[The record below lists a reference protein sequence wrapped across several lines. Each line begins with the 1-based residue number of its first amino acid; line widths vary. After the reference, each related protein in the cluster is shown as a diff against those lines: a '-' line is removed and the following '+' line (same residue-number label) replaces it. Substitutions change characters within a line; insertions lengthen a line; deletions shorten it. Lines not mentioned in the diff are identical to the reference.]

1 MGTALEVT
9 AQQISRLD
17 DRQLMMILLALVE
30 ADLVDG
36 GFSRGLAQIP
46 LIVDIK
52 DEGEDGLVQWE
63 GGPEKFGRLVNRR
76 MLFQAKAGECGP
88 TQWSKDVLDKAG
100 KLKGRINENLRAGGT
115 YVLFSGQVCANSAK
129 QKRISAVRKSFAV
142 AGKRVAD
149 DAKIEVFSADVIA
162 SWAHEHYGV
171 VLRVHEL
178 TGTHVPNNVLSW
190 SEWSQT
196 PSLTSTSFQADVA
209 IKEQLVSLRA
219 TLAEPGKVVRLVG
232 PSGLG
237 KTRRAL
243 ETFRPEP
250 LSTERPSLGGSSVI
264 YVDQPSPDVIVP
276 LASALRQQGRSGIL
290 VVDNCSLELHRRLVD
305 VVERPDS
312 KLSLLTIDF
321 DLERDS
327 SPRGLIE
334 IDKAS
339 PEIIDGMIRAA
350 FPAIREADRQLLTR
364 YADGFP
370 RIAVLLI
377 ASGISED
384 LGLQPLSE
392 PILRRRLLWG
402 RDEPDIH
409 REHAIRACALFHHI
423 GFLKPV
429 VNERQ
434 YVASVCGQTDDEF
447 HGNVRYFIGRRVMDE
462 LGPYV
467 RVTPLPLAIRL
478 AEEWYDHV
486 TPERHDALIRDAAMP
501 RGLAEAFAQQF
512 SSLDRL
518 QQAAQIVRR
527 WATPG
532 GPLSTPEALESDR
545 GSRLLRSFV
554 DVEPDACLDL
564 LTSVIG
570 PLDSSRLQTMKHG
583 RRDIVWSLER
593 LAFAAPRFARA
604 AGLLLALA
612 VAENETWANNAT
624 RTFLHLFQMHLA
636 GTEAEP
642 DARLA
647 FVDEIL
653 TMRDATRTP
662 FVIRALG
669 EAIKERHFSR
679 TQGPEIQGSRRY
691 ADWLPRSKQDELNYA
706 NGALKRLVALVRED
720 RHRALALAEIANA
733 IRTQVYVAN
742 IDGIG
747 SALNEIK
754 PYVTSLWSDGLNAI
768 NDAIRYEGKN
778 LDDVERA
785 TLRKWYSWFAPRPLE
800 DRLELFVINAA
811 PGWAL
816 PDEEKTAATD
826 SDEFERLVHDVL
838 CDEAIWRHVVALLS
852 VGKQQRS
859 FDFGEAL
866 SRLSDPSR
874 WLALA
879 IDEAEIV
886 PPDSFN
892 PSFLGGVVSVA
903 APASSKR
910 HHEVLDRLASVEAAA
925 PHLAYFIAVSKPAD
939 GDLGRLTD
947 LLAAGKVLPA
957 TFRIFTYGRTL
968 EYVSP
973 SEVARAFERVAAAG
987 PDGGWATIGVL
998 GQYRNSDRL
1007 WRACQSLL
1015 LATVT
1020 TPIVA
1025 LRSDVAS
1032 MDRYSFS
1039 QICDKLLKDN
1049 ATDAVVTALARLP
1062 VELCTISDVD
1072 FNAYEMLRP
1081 VTFRLLKEYGECAW
1095 PVFRDAMTA
1104 GDLLTRYHWSIL
1116 LTESAPMQPDKS
1128 GFALV
1133 SRDALLTWAHAL
1145 PAAAPHII
1153 LERYPLFSVGA
1164 NGEVEPDSLVEA
1176 LLSEFGSDEN
1186 LISVVSAN
1194 LHSYRFVGSAG
1205 EPLRQRI
1212 AFLDKLLNSQ
1222 TSAVAS
1228 WAAGE
1233 RRVLTERAEAER
1245 LRQEAW
1251 EHGIIAPFS

>member
-17 DRQLMMILLALVE
+17 DRQLMTILLALVE

-52 DEGEDGLVQWE
+52 DEGEDGLVRWE
-63 GGPEKFGRLVNRR
+63 GGPEKIGRLVNRR

-100 KLKGRINENLRAGGT
+100 KLKGRIDENLRAGGT

-142 AGKRVAD
+142 AGKRLAD

-162 SWAHEHYGV
+162 SWANEHYGV
-171 VLRVHEL
+171 VLRVHEF

-196 PSLTSTSFQADVA
+196 PSLTSTSFQADVV

-219 TLAEPGKVVRLVG
+219 ALAEPGKVVRLVG

-243 ETFRPEP
+243 EAFRPEP
-250 LSTERPSLGGSSVI
+250 LATEGPSLGGSVV

-370 RIAVLLI
+370 RIAAMLI

-392 PILRRRLLWG
+392 PVLRRRLLWG

-434 YVASVCGQTDDEF
+434 YVASVCGQSDDVF

-478 AEEWYDHV
+478 AEEWYDNV
-486 TPERHDALIRDAAMP
+486 TPERHDALIRDVAMP

-512 SSLDRL
+512 SSLDRV
-518 QQAAQIVRR
+518 QQAAEIVRR
-527 WATPG
+527 WAMPG

-624 RTFLHLFQMHLA
+624 RTFLHLFQMYLA
-636 GTEAEP
+636 GTEAAP
-642 DARLA
+642 DVRLA

-653 TMRDATRTP
+653 AMRDAARTP
-662 FVIRALG
+662 FAIRALG
-669 EAIKERHFSR
+669 EGIKERHFSR
-679 TQGPEIQGSRRY
+679 TQGPEVQGSRRY
-691 ADWLPRSKQDELNYA
+691 ADWIPHSKQDELDYA
-706 NGALKRLVALVRED
+706 NGALKRLVALVRD
-720 RHRALALAEIANA
+720 DHYRALALAEIANA

-747 SALNEIK
+747 STLNEIK

-768 NDAIRYEGKN
+768 SDAIRYEGKN
-778 LDDVERA
+778 LDDGGCA

-816 PDEEKTAATD
+816 PDAQETN
-826 SDEFERLVHDVL
+826 SDEFGRLVHDVR
-838 CDEAIWRHVVALLS
+838 CDESIWSRVVTLLS
-852 VGKQQRS
+852 VGTQQRS
-859 FDFGEAL
+859 FDFGEAV

-879 IDEAEIV
+879 IDVAETV
-886 PPDSFN
+886 SSNSFN

-903 APASSKR
+903 APAGSER
-910 HHEVLDRLASVEAAA
+910 HHEVLDRLAGIEAAA
-925 PHLAYFIAVSKPAD
+925 PHLAYFTAVSKLAD
-939 GDLGRLTD
+939 GDLDRLTD
-947 LLAAGKVLPA
+947 LLAARKILPS

-968 EYVSP
+968 ESANP

-987 PDGGWATIGVL
+987 PEGGWATIGVL

-1015 LATVT
+1015 VATVA

-1039 QICDKLLKDN
+1039 QICDRLLNDN
-1049 ATDAVVTALARLP
+1049 PTEAVVRALARLP
-1062 VELCTISDVD
+1062 VELCTISDLD

-1081 VTFRLLKEYGECAW
+1081 VAFRLLKEHAECAW

-1116 LTESAPMQPDKS
+1116 LTESAPLQPDKS

-1133 SRDALLTWAHAL
+1133 SRDVLLAWARAL

-1153 LERYPLFSVGA
+1153 LERYPLFFVGE

-1194 LHSYRFVGSAG
+1194 LHSFRFVGSAE

-1212 AFLDKLLNSQ
+1212 AFVDKLLKSR

-1228 WAAGE
+1228 WAASE

-1251 EHGIIAPFS
+1251 EHGIVAPFS